1 MSMIVPTITTD
12 DPAVFSTNLA
22 AFSQFAKRIQIDT
35 SDGTFAPT
43 TMVPIANLSSMS
55 FPEGVAI
62 DLHIM
67 SARPSEYLADV
78 LNLKPSLCILHAE
91 VNDDLNN
98 IIAQLKSAGI
108 KFGLALLKGT
118 FPRKVQNL
126 ITIADHVM
134 IFAGEL
140 GRQGGAIDMLQIEK
154 VPLIKAIKPDV
165 EIGWDGGANLSNVR
179 ALAHSDIDVINVG
192 SALSK
197 ATDKPAMYQS
207 LLAECEKRGVL
218 I

>member
-1 MSMIVPTITTD
+1 MTTIVPTITTD
-12 DPAVFSTNLA
+12 DPAVFNANLA
-22 AFSQFAKRIQIDT
+22 AFSHFTKRVQVDA

-43 TMVPIANLSSMS
+43 VMVPLTSMT
-55 FPEGVAI
+55 FPEGLSI

-67 SARPSEYLADV
+67 SARPSEHLADI

-91 VNDDLNN
+91 VDDDLTG
-98 IIAQLKSAGI
+98 IIAQLRSAGI

-126 ITIADHVM
+126 ITTADHVM
-134 IFAGEL
+134 IFGGEL
-140 GRQGGAIDMLQIEK
+140 GRQGGAIDMLQTEK
-154 VPLIKAIKPDV
+154 VPLVRAIKPDV

-179 ALAHSDIDVINVG
+179 ALAHSGIDVINVG
-192 SALSK
+192 SAITNAADK
-197 ATDKPAMYQS
+197 AAMYQS
-207 LLAECEKRGVL
+207 LVAECEKRGVL